1 MAHPNFFS
9 SCYYK
14 KLIIIES
21 LIMFVVGFF
30 ITWLIYIV
38 FNDRLIAVLNI
49 AVCVIFSSVIVT
61 PHFLS
66 YKEAKEDEKK

>member
-1 MAHPNFFS
+1 
-9 SCYYK
+9 
-14 KLIIIES
+14 
-21 LIMFVVGFF
+21 MFVVGFF